1 MADPLGQIPL
11 SDGLAGV
18 LPRTALMPLLELAQA
33 PPMALLQ
40 ASSPV
45 AASVIGRDDSGAL
58 LLQTALG
65 TIAVKATLPLPV
77 GTQLDLRLVPGPP
90 LAAQLINIAD
100 PAAHPAAPV
109 GGAVTPPD
117 PVDLGTELK
126 ATVTAPAAPT
136 TTAPVPAL
144 AAPTSASAGAAPLA
158 VGSQLVLRLVPLTE
172 TTSIET
178 GILTASVAADA
189 GDASA
194 TVLQTPLGLL
204 TLDRRLVVPAGTTL
218 GLVPVAA
225 PPPDAADAPAAPGR
239 TWPALTEALGT
250 LDRVAPELAARLRSE
265 LTPRSG
271 AELAGTLLFL
281 LGAVSRGEWPGAKTA
296 SALDRAG
303 RSDLRL
309 RLDGDT
315 AELRRLADPPRGDW
329 HVFVLPLFDG
339 TSLSA
344 VHLYL
349 RRNSGGNTRPEDG
362 TRFVLDVEMSRL
374 GALQLDGLVR
384 QRRLDL
390 MLRSQREI
398 APELR
403 QEIATVFHDTTAA
416 AGFAGEIC
424 FATTARFPVAP
435 LDALRPPVGIDA

>member
-11 SDGLAGV
+11 PDGLAGV
-18 LPRTALMPLLELAQA
+18 LPRAALMPLIELAQA
-33 PPMALLQ
+33 PPAALLQ

-65 TIAVKATLPLPV
+65 AIAVKTTLPLPV
-77 GTQLDLRLVPGPP
+77 GAQLDLRFVPGPP
-90 LAAQLINIAD
+90 PAAQLINIAD
-100 PAAHPAAPV
+100 LSAHPAAPA
-109 GGAVTPPD
+109 GAAAMPPD

-136 TTAPVPAL
+136 APAPVPAL
-144 AAPTSASAGAAPLA
+144 AAPASASAGAAPLA
-158 VGSQLVLRLVPLTE
+158 VGSQLVLRLVPLTK

-178 GILTASVAADA
+178 GILTATVAAEV

-204 TLDRRLVVPAGTTL
+204 TLDRRLAVPADTTL

-225 PPPDAADAPAAPGR
+225 LPPDAADAPAAPGR
-239 TWPALTEALGT
+239 AWPALTEAFAT
-250 LDRVAPELAARLRSE
+250 LDRVAPELAARLRSD

-281 LGAVSRGEWPGAKTA
+281 LGAMGSGTWPGAKAA

-309 RLDGDT
+309 RLDGDA

-329 HVFVLPLFDG
+329 HVFMLPLFDG

-344 VHLYL
+344 VQLYL

-398 APELR
+398 TPELR
-403 QEIATVFHDTTAA
+403 QDIARVFHDTTTA
-416 AGFAGEIC
+416 AGFAGEIS
-424 FATTARFPVAP
+424 FAATARFPVAP